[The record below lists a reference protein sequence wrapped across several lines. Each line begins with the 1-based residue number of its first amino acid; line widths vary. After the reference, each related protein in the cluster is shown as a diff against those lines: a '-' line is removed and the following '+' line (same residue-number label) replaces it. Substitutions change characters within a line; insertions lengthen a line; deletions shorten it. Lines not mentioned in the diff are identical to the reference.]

1 MTLKSRPFPWG
12 NGWIDTR
19 RHGRLMADVLVIKL
33 GRPTFTWGSTNLIQ
47 PGEARAKYLE
57 ALRAADDGDLTP
69 ILAFARA

>member
-1 MTLKSRPFPWG
+1 
-12 NGWIDTR
+12 
-19 RHGRLMADVLVIKL
+19 MADVLVIKL